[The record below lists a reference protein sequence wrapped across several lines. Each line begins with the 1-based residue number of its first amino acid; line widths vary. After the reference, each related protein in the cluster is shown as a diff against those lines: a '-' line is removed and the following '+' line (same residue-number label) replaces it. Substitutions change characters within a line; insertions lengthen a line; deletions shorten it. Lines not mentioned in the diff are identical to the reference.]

1 MWRQLE
7 HLEAPFVIP
16 MIVLAGF
23 SLAVIG
29 SINPGQAGQ
38 QLLFFCLGLFLFLAF
53 FFFDNKIFQ
62 SIGWQVYG
70 FIIILLAVS
79 FLGPSVRGSTRWL
92 EFFGIRLQPSELV
105 KPLFLVAQAT
115 FLVRFPLK
123 SFKHIALFFGLFAL
137 PAILV
142 FKQPDLGNS
151 LVYIGTTIALA
162 FVGGMPIQFFV
173 TAGVLGIISLPLV
186 WNVLKEYQKL
196 RILTFLE
203 PQYDAAGAG
212 YNAIQAMIAVG
223 SGEIFGRGL
232 GRGSQSQLR
241 FLPENHTDF
250 IFASLSEELGFVA
263 SSMVLAMYFLLLLML
278 LYRARTTEEA
288 YDRYI
293 IIGCFSQLMLHCVIN
308 IGMNIGLLPITGITL
323 PFLSYGGSSI
333 ISFCIMMGMAARAM
347 KRKRSSTIAIS

>member
-1 MWRQLE
+1 MWRQLD

-16 MIVLAGF
+16 LIVLAGF

-29 SINPGQAGQ
+29 SINSALATQ
-38 QLLFFCLGLFLFLAF
+38 QLVFFILGAILFIAFFLF
-53 FFFDNKIFQ
+53 DHTIFK
-62 SIGWQVYG
+62 SLGWQLYA
-70 FIIILLAVS
+70 IIIIMLALS

-92 EFFGIRLQPSELV
+92 DIFGFRLQPSEFV
-105 KPLFLVAQAT
+105 KPLFLIVQAA

-123 SFKHIALFFGLFAL
+123 TFKHIVFFFAIFLL
-137 PAILV
+137 PAFLV

-162 FVGGMPIQFFV
+162 FVGGMPLRVFLG
-173 TAGVLGIISLPLV
+173 AGVISIISMPLI
-186 WNVLKEYQKL
+186 WNVLKEYQRL

-203 PQYDAAGAG
+203 PQFDAAGAG

-250 IFASLSEELGFVA
+250 IFASLSEELGFIA
-263 SSMVLAMYFLLLLML
+263 GSMVLVMYFLLLIVL
-278 LYRARTTEEA
+278 LHRSRTTE
-288 YDRYI
+288 DSFSRYLI
-293 IIGCFSQLMLHCVIN
+293 VGCFAQLFLHSVIN

-333 ISFCIMMGMAARAM
+333 LSFSIMMGMAARAM